1 MKVILQADVKGHGKK
16 GDLVEASDGYARNY
30 LLPRK
35 LAIEA
40 NASNLNTMKLQDEA
54 KKAKLERDR
63 AAAEATKKQLEGK
76 AVTLA
81 VKCGASGRLFGA
93 VTAAEAAEAISK
105 AAGVEVDKRKLSMD
119 EPIKALG
126 SYKLKV
132 KLGFDISANVN
143 LTVTEA
149 KD

>member
-40 NASNLNTMKLQDEA
+40 NADNLNTMKLQDEA
-54 KKAKLERDR
+54 KKAKLERDK

-76 AVTLA
+76 GVTLS
-81 VKCGASGRLFGA
+81 VKCGSSGRLFGA
-93 VTAAEAAEAISK
+93 VTAVEVADAISK

-119 EPIKALG
+119 EPIKTLG
-126 SYKLKV
+126 AYKIKV
-132 KLGFDISANVN
+132 KLGFDISASVN

>member
-54 KKAKLERDR
+54 KKQKLERDR
-63 AAAEATKKQLEGK
+63 ANAEETKKKLEGK
-76 AVTLA
+76 SVALN

-93 VTAAEAAEAISK
+93 VTAAEAAEAITR
-105 AAGVEVDKRKLSMD
+105 ATGVEVDKRKLSMD

-126 SYKLKV
+126 AYKLKV
-132 KLGFDISANVN
+132 KLGFDISASITLN
-143 LTVTEA
+143 VTEA